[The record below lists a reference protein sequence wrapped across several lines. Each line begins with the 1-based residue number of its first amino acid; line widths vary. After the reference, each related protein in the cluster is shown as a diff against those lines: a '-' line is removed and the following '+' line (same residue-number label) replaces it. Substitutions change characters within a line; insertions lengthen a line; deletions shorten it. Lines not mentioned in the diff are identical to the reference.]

1 MEIEQFKVERWLN
14 VYELDARYNLA
25 ETDAK
30 PFGLEELLSLG
41 NKEALTQELMDLKLG
56 YNPTTGSEALRS
68 IIAGKYRGVDPGE
81 VLVTVGAIEADFH
94 IANVLVKPGDTVIV
108 QFPAYQVLYSVA
120 KARGATVKFWNMR
133 MEDGYKPNLEELRS
147 LIDRRTKLVV
157 VNNPHNPTGTVLSQ
171 DDMRTI
177 LGWAEDEG
185 FWVLSDEVYHGLAFE
200 EGVVAEP
207 ARNLSPRAISVGSMS
222 KTFGLSGL
230 RLGWIV
236 GPQEILNAC
245 WAWKD
250 YTSISNSPVSDF
262 LARLALR
269 ESGRVWQR
277 NLKIARE
284 NLEVLEGWVDRMSRF
299 VCYVRPRAGLVCF
312 PRFTLPVSTEE
323 FCLRAYHERGV
334 LLVPGECFDVPG
346 HIRFGIGGDPGTFSQ
361 GLDELEAVLSQ
372 Y

>member
-14 VYELDARYNLA
+14 AYELDARYNLA

-30 PFGLEELLSLG
+30 PFSLEELLSLG
-41 NKEALTQELMDLKLG
+41 DKEALTQELMDLKLG
-56 YNPTTGSEALRS
+56 YNPTTGSRALRS
-68 IIAGKYRGVDPGE
+68 IIAGRYRGVDPGE
-81 VLVTVGAIEADFH
+81 VLVTVGAIEADCH

-108 QFPAYQVLYSVA
+108 QFPAYQVLVA
-120 KARGATVKFWNMR
+120 KARGATVKFWDLR
-133 MEDGYKPNLEELRS
+133 MEEGYRPNLEALRC

-157 VNNPHNPTGTVLSQ
+157 VNNPHNPTGAVLSQ

-177 LGWAEDEG
+177 LGWAQEEG

-207 ARNLSPRAISVGSMS
+207 ARNLSHRAISVGSMS

-230 RLGWIV
+230 RLGWMA
-236 GPQEILNAC
+236 GPREILEAC

-269 ESGRVWQR
+269 ESGRVWER

-284 NLEVLEGWVDRMSRF
+284 NLEVLEGWFDRMSRF
-299 VCYVRPRAGLVCF
+299 VSYTKPRAGLVCF
-312 PRFTLPVSTEE
+312 PKFTLPVGTEE

-346 HIRFGIGGDPGTFSQ
+346 HIRFGFGGDPGTFSR
-361 GLDELEAVLSQ
+361 GLEELGAVMSEIQ
-372 Y
+372 D